1 MLKNMWVVK
10 LLFKSY
16 IFTMIVLFIS
26 CNNNPL
32 QSSEPLV
39 VKSIKIKFVDDIYF
53 INDTL
58 VFTGD
63 TILKPFTNKIFKS
76 CSKTLSE
83 MDSINSKLSNDSN
96 YQNHRGFLIITTY
109 SNGFVKTK
117 GVHTKDAVNYF
128 RTIYYILEKNE
139 KNNKL
144 NHKENL
150 FIVLNMYLP
159 RYKFPKDTSIIPF
172 GLDTFLKQNR

>member
-1 MLKNMWVVK
+1 MLVVK
-10 LLFKSY
+10 RLFKSY
-16 IFTMIVLFIS
+16 IFTVIVLFIS
-26 CNNNPL
+26 CNNNNNSL

-58 VFTGD
+58 VFTSD
-63 TILKPFTNKIFKS
+63 TLLKQHHYMVFKS
-76 CSKTLSE
+76 YSKTLSE
-83 MDSINSKLSNDSN
+83 MDSLNNELSNDSN

-117 GVHTKDAVNYF
+117 GIRSKYAVNYF
-128 RTIYYILEKNE
+128 RTIYHILEKNE
-139 KNNKL
+139 KNNNL

-159 RYKFPKDTSIIPF
+159 RYKFPKDTSITPF
-172 GLDTFLKQNR
+172 GLDTFLKQP